1 MNLNQLTQNQ
11 KIGAGIGVFVFV
23 VIVGVLV
30 WYFAIRKDTPKTTSP
45 SSPSFPPSTTPM
57 KTTLTTK
64 PPTPKPEV
72 YVYDEGIYGIPLIR
86 AEGIAKNLN
95 ATLATAA
102 QLEEAQKAG
111 ADWCRWGWISD
122 SVTIAYPL
130 AGTNDTANSNCLD
143 ADAKAVSP
151 GTSGK
156 VFTSKRNQA
165 DIPFETWAVVL
176 YGIKPKLG
184 KELASGDPVI
194 AGEQPQCKSVV
205 GVTKS
210 FGNGCVLPF
219 SSKKWSQYS

>member
-30 WYFAIRKDTPKTTSP
+30 WYFAIRKDTPKTTFPSP
-45 SSPSFPPSTTPM
+45 STSTTTPM
-57 KTTLTTK
+57 MTTPITKPPTPK

-86 AEGIAKNLN
+86 AEVIAKNLN
-95 ATLATAA
+95 ATLATAS

-111 ADWCRWGWISD
+111 ADWCRWGWTSD
-122 SVTIAYPL
+122 SATIAYPL

-143 ADAKAVSP
+143 ADAKAVSL

-156 VFTSKRNQA
+156 VFTSKRDQA
-165 DIPFETWAVVL
+165 MIPFETWAVVL
-176 YGIKPKLG
+176 YGIKPK
-184 KELASGDPVI
+184 
-194 AGEQPQCKSVV
+194 EQPECKSVLG

>member
-30 WYFAIRKDTPKTTSP
+30 WYFAIRKDTPKTTSSSP
-45 SSPSFPPSTTPM
+45 SSPPSFPPSTSTTTPM
-57 KTTLTTK
+57 RTT

-95 ATLATAA
+95 ATLATAS
-102 QLEEAQKAG
+102 QLQEAQKAG
-111 ADWCRWGWISD
+111 ADWCRWGWTSD
-122 SVTIAYPL
+122 SATIAYPL

-156 VFTSKRNQA
+156 VFTSKRDQVQ
-165 DIPFETWAVVL
+165 IPFETWAIVL
-176 YGIKPKLG
+176 YGIKPK
-184 KELASGDPVI
+184 
-194 AGEQPQCKSVV
+194 EQPECKSVLG